1 MSVTRRAAARIPTE
15 YGDFTAVGFESDS
28 DGSHHIALVRGEV
41 SGAAEV
47 LVRVHSEC
55 LTGDVF
61 GSQRC
66 DCGPQLRAAME
77 AVAEEGL
84 GVVLYSR
91 GHEGRGIGLMRKLE
105 AYGLQDAGRDT
116 VQANEDLGLPVD
128 ARDYGLAASVLAE
141 LEVASVRLLT
151 NNPEKQAGL
160 EAHGVAVTKR
170 VPLETA
176 PTTENRGYLAT
187 KASKLGH
194 LLDVAGDSDVPEPA
208 DRA

>member
-1 MSVTRRAAARIPTE
+1 MSIVRMAAARIPTE
-15 YGDFTAVGFESDS
+15 FGDFTAIGFESTS
-28 DGSHHIALVRGEV
+28 DGSHHIALVKGDV
-41 SGAAEV
+41 ASVAEV

-66 DCGPQLRAAME
+66 DCGPQLRAAMA

-91 GHEGRGIGLMRKLE
+91 GHEGRGIGLMHKLE
-105 AYGLQDAGRDT
+105 AYALQDAGRDT
-116 VQANEDLGLPVD
+116 VEANEDLGLPVD
-128 ARDYGLAASVLAE
+128 ARDYGAAAMILGE
-141 LEVASVRLLT
+141 LGVESVRLLT
-151 NNPEKQAGL
+151 NNPVKQAGL
-160 EAHGVAVTKR
+160 EDHGVRVTER

-194 LLDVAGDSDVPEPA
+194 LLDVEET
-208 DRA
+208 